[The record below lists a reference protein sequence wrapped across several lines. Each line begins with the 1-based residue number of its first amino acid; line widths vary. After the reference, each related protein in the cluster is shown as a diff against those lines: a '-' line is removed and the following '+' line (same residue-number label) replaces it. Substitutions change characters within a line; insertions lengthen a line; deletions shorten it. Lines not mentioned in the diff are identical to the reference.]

1 MERLISAFGVIVLLG
16 IAWAWSSN
24 RRGVPLRVVVWGTL
38 LQLLLAVF
46 VLQVPAGTALFQ
58 NIGKGVTW
66 LLSFANSGAVFLFG
80 NIASSS
86 DQHRLVFGM
95 QFALTVLPIIVF
107 LSSLTAVLYHLGLM
121 QRVVRAMAWVMQ
133 RTMRTSGI
141 ESLAAA
147 ANVFLGQ
154 TEAPL
159 LIRHY
164 LPAATTTEL
173 FAVMVGGFATIAGS
187 IMGVYIAMGIPATSL
202 IVASLL
208 AAPGSLVLAKIAEP
222 PTDTPSEQQG
232 DTPGVTIMLED
243 PVVPSQNVVDALSR
257 GALDGFT
264 IAINVLMVLLAF
276 TAVVALVDASLSGLA
291 EVTASWG
298 WSAMPRS
305 LNEIFAVLFYPLA
318 WLTGVPAQE
327 VSALSGL
334 LGVKLSQTEFLA
346 YDQLSQMIASGQLSD
361 RTVQIATV
369 ALCGFA
375 NVMSIG
381 IQIGGFGIMV
391 PDKRSEVARLAFKAM
406 CIGALANLL
415 AACIVGIVA

>member
-1 MERLISAFGVIVLLG
+1 MERLISALGIVVLLG

-24 RRGVPLRVVVWGTL
+24 RRGVPLRVVVWGVL
-38 LQLLLAVF
+38 LQLLLALF

-58 NIGKGVTW
+58 NIGRSVTW
-66 LLSFANSGAVFLFG
+66 LLSFANHGAVFLFG
-80 NIASSS
+80 KIAEPT
-86 DQHRLVFGM
+86 DANRVVFGM

-107 LSSLTAVLYHLGLM
+107 LSSITAVLYHLGLM

-133 RTMRTSGI
+133 RTMRTTGI

-164 LPAATTTEL
+164 LPSATTTEL

-187 IMGVYIAMGIPATSL
+187 IMGVYIAMGIPATAL

-222 PTDTPSEQQG
+222 PADQPPEQSTN
-232 DTPGVTIMLED
+232 DRRSSIELED

-276 TAVVALVDASLSGLA
+276 TAVVALLDATLSGIA
-291 EVTASWG
+291 DTASSWG

-305 LNEIFAVLFYPLA
+305 LNEIFAVIFYPLA
-318 WLTGVPAQE
+318 WLTGVPTQE
-327 VSALSGL
+327 VSTLSGL

-346 YDQLSQMIASGQLSD
+346 YDQLSTLIASGQLSE

-415 AACIVGIVA
+415 AACVVGLVA